1 VGWRTRLAGP
11 MVVGGR
17 YWKRRVQ
24 ENAAG
29 DTETVGAGA
38 AFAPLWP
45 GVSLVIP
52 APSLSSL
59 TLPMSDQN
67 RAVRSIRSN

>member
-1 VGWRTRLAGP
+1 

-29 DTETVGAGA
+29 DTEMGCAGA
-38 AFAPLWP
+38 AFVPQWQ

-52 APSLSSL
+52 GLLDVVVDPA
-59 TLPMSDQN
+59 D
-67 RAVRSIRSN
+67 VRSEPGRTSHPI